1 MTLTFRSEEEK
12 ELWKAVLV
20 ATMRNI
26 SAVGQP
32 YMMEADQPYLLASQ
46 IAFADRSVMELRER
60 MPIGE
65 DEQAV
70 RIRGWCNPLNR

>member
-1 MTLTFRSEEEK
+1 
-12 ELWKAVLV
+12 
-20 ATMRNI
+20 
-26 SAVGQP
+26 
-32 YMMEADQPYLLASQ
+32 MEADQPYLLASQ